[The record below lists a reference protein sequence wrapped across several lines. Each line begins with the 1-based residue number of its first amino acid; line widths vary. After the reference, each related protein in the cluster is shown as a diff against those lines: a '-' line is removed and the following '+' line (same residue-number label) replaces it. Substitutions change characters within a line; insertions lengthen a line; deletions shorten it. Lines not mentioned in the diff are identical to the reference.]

1 VLRMKLVVFIANL
14 LLVQVKC
21 ANILGV
27 FPAPGYSQYILAE
40 VLMKEIAN
48 RGHQVTVIS
57 PNAPNNPSSNYK
69 IINPNDVT
77 EDSDGINFFE
87 LDKANLF
94 TNIMATYVFGN
105 AITEST
111 LKNKAVQELLHSD
124 EQFDLV
130 IVEQFFNDAMKGFA
144 THFNAPLVLFSSM
157 GITEWNKHFM
167 GNPVL
172 PSINAV
178 CYTSYTNQMKFFQR
192 IRNLVGTVFD
202 YFYRNLVYYPLQK
215 QYLEEYFPKPINFD
229 QIINNASL
237 MLLNS
242 HVTTSENAL
251 LPYNMVEIG
260 GFHVIQNPL
269 DKDIQQYL
277 DNANRGAILFSLGS
291 NLRSSDLSSETV
303 QGIFNA
309 FARIEQKVLWKFEAD
324 LPNKPD
330 NVYISKWFKQRDILA
345 HPNVKLFITHGGLL
359 STTEA
364 IFSGVPMVGIPV
376 FADQKMNMA
385 RANSIGIANVL
396 SLQDLVEGKIF
407 DAINETIND
416 PRFSKN
422 AKKMS
427 TLMRDRAMKP
437 LDLAMYWIEHTIRHK
452 GIRFEAP
459 SLKLYWFEVYML
471 DIVCF
476 IIVNFIILYSLTKCT
491 FKFVKYYKCNHCQ
504 KKHDAMKSR
513 KKQQ

>member
-1 VLRMKLVVFIANL
+1 MKVESPLTTK
-14 LLVQVKC
+14 VQVSE
-21 ANILGV
+21 IGV

-40 VLMKEIAN
+40 FLMKEIAS

-57 PNAPNNPSSNYK
+57 PHTPKNAPPNYK
-69 IINPNDVT
+69 IINTSDVI
-77 EDSDGINFFE
+77 EDSNGFNFFE
-87 LDKANLF
+87 LDKENLF
-94 TNIMATYVFGN
+94 TNIMTSYVFGN
-105 AITEST
+105 IITEST
-111 LKNKAVQELLHSD
+111 LKTKAVQELLHSD

-130 IVEQFFNDAMKGFA
+130 IIEQFFNDAMKGFA

-202 YFYRNLVYYPLQK
+202 YLYRHLVFYPLQR
-215 QYLEEYFPKPINFD
+215 QYLEKYFHKPINFH

-324 LPNKPD
+324 LPNKPN

-385 RANSIGIANVL
+385 RANSVGIANVL
-396 SLQDLVEGKIF
+396 SLQDLSEEKIF
-407 DAINETIND
+407 SAINETIND
-416 PRFSKN
+416 PRFYKN

-427 TLMRDRAMKP
+427 TLMRDRAVKP

-459 SLKLYWFEVYML
+459 TLKLYWFEFYML

-476 IIVNFIILYSLTKCT
+476 FMLNFIILYLLMKCT
-491 FKFVKYYKCNHCQ
+491 FRFIRKYKCNNSP
-504 KKHDAMKSR
+504 KENNAMKSR
-513 KKQQ
+513 KKHQ

>member
-1 VLRMKLVVFIANL
+1 MGLH
-14 LLVQVKC
+14 
-21 ANILGV
+21 
-27 FPAPGYSQYILAE
+27 YYILSF
-40 VLMKEIAN
+40 V
-48 RGHQVTVIS
+48 
-57 PNAPNNPSSNYK
+57 
-69 IINPNDVT
+69 
-77 EDSDGINFFE
+77 GINFFE

-324 LPNKPD
+324 LLNKPD

-416 PRFSKN
+416 PR
-422 AKKMS
+422 
-427 TLMRDRAMKP
+427 
-437 LDLAMYWIEHTIRHK
+437 
-452 GIRFEAP
+452 
-459 SLKLYWFEVYML
+459 
-471 DIVCF
+471 
-476 IIVNFIILYSLTKCT
+476 
-491 FKFVKYYKCNHCQ
+491 
-504 KKHDAMKSR
+504 
-513 KKQQ
+513 